1 MKKSQI
7 IRYLANEVYSNHP
20 FEIEM
25 CEYYH
30 SKGVFFREMK
40 WIQTFY
46 FKMEIIEY
54 MSTLGR

>member
-1 MKKSQI
+1 MKLSIKTCFEFHLMKKSQI

-40 WIQTFY
+40 
-46 FKMEIIEY
+46 
-54 MSTLGR
+54 